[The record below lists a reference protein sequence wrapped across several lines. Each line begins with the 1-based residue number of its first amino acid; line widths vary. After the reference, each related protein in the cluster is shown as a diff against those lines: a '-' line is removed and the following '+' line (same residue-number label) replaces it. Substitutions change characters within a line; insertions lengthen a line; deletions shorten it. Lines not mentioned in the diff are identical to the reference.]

1 MNAAAEEIRVESVP
15 TPSSDGYL
23 VGLEDWDPETR
34 IYFDSE
40 KAALAAARILRDR
53 GNVKVW
59 ALRETHHFSKR
70 G

>member
-1 MNAAAEEIRVESVP
+1 MDAPNETAGVESVS
-15 TPSSDGYL
+15 TPPPAGYL

-34 IYFDSE
+34 VYFDSE

-59 ALRETHHFSKR
+59 TLRETHHFSKR